1 MCRQLAMLVI
11 LGTALGWNTA
21 GSAADTDA
29 GANAARQ
36 AFLKEMKK
44 KAPTAR
50 VAAVSAF
57 GKLPLTSDNVETLIK
72 KGLADL
78 DPTVRVATRETLR
91 EIGKAPESNKTLTE
105 EFKRYLKKQSNE
117 EILSGLLGGMI
128 AASDKTRQDDVIKL
142 LDEYLA
148 SPRGNL
154 VVPISLIDDLGEQG
168 GIDAVNS
175 IILLTKAKPFGA
187 TFGYRRSVVQAMS
200 RIREPTAIGFLIEM
214 LPETQGLIQA
224 DIIQHLTRTTKQK
237 FKDNDRDWTQ
247 WWKDNQAAFQVPP
260 IAAAG
265 EEQVDINQTTYYGIP
280 ICAKRIVF
288 VLDTS
293 VSMRGV
299 PMEAAKIALL
309 KTVESLPEAV
319 SFDIV
324 MFDQTPAVWQPRL
337 LPATQPVKQMA
348 AQSVMARGMKIGTAS
363 HAALNAAFNLEPE
376 VIYFL
381 SDGEPTDGQP
391 AQIVES
397 ISERNRTR
405 RITIH
410 TIGVV
415 TQRGGGA
422 GLTFFMK
429 PLAEN
434 NFGSFRLVD

>member
-11 LGTALGWNTA
+11 LGISLGWNSAA
-21 GSAADTDA
+21 GAADTDA
-29 GANAARQ
+29 AASPARQ

-44 KAPTAR
+44 KAPAAR
-50 VAAVSAF
+50 VAAVQAF
-57 GKLPLTSDNVETLIK
+57 GKHPLTGDNLETLIK
-72 KGLADL
+72 KGLADFA
-78 DPTVRVATRETLR
+78 PTVRVATREALS
-91 EIGKAPESNKTLTE
+91 EIGKVPESNRILTE

-128 AASDKTRQDDVIKL
+128 AASDKAQQDEAIRL
-142 LDEYLA
+142 LDDYLA
-148 SPRGNL
+148 SPKGHL
-154 VVPISLIDDLGEQG
+154 IVPISLIDDLGQQG

-175 IILLTKAKPFGA
+175 IILLTKAKPFGT

-200 RIREPTAIGFLIEM
+200 RIREPAAIGFLIDM
-214 LPETQGLIQA
+214 LPETHGLIQA
-224 DIIQHLTRTTKQK
+224 DIVQHLTKTTKQK

-260 IAAAG
+260 LGGPG
-265 EEQVDINQTTYYGIP
+265 EEPVDLNQTTYYGIP

-293 VSMRGV
+293 LSMRGQ
-299 PMEAAKIALL
+299 PMEAAKLALL

-337 LPATQPVKQMA
+337 LPATLPVKQMA
-348 AQSVMARGMKIGTAS
+348 AQSVTARGMKIGTAS

-397 ISERNRTR
+397 MSERNRTR

-434 NFGSFRLVD
+434 NFGSFRLVE

>member
-11 LGTALGWNTA
+11 LGTSLGWNTA
-21 GSAADTDA
+21 ADAADTDA
-29 GANAARQ
+29 GANTGRQ
-36 AFLKEMKK
+36 TFLKEMKK
-44 KAPTAR
+44 KAPAAR
-50 VAAVSAF
+50 VAAVEAF
-57 GKLPLTSDNVETLIK
+57 GKFPLTGDNLETLIK

-78 DPTVRVATRETLR
+78 DPTVRVATREALR
-91 EIGKAPESNKTLTE
+91 EIGKVPESNRILTE

-128 AASDKTRQDDVIKL
+128 AASDKAQQDEVIRL
-142 LDEYLA
+142 LDDYLA
-148 SPRGNL
+148 SPKGHL
-154 VVPISLIDDLGEQG
+154 IVPISLIDDLGQQG

-175 IILLTKAKPFGA
+175 IILLTKAKPFGT
-187 TFGYRRSVVQAMS
+187 TFGYRRCVVQAMS
-200 RIREPTAIGFLIEM
+200 RIREPAAIGFLIDM

-224 DIIQHLTRTTKQK
+224 DIVQHLTKTTKQK

-260 IAAAG
+260 LGGPG
-265 EEQVDINQTTYYGIP
+265 EEPVDLNQTTYYGIP

-293 VSMRGV
+293 LSMRGQ
-299 PMEAAKIALL
+299 PMESAKLALL

-337 LPATQPVKQMA
+337 LPATLPVKQMA

-397 ISERNRTR
+397 MSERNRTR

-434 NFGSFRLVD
+434 NFGSFRLVE

>member
-1 MCRQLAMLVI
+1 MRRQIAMLVI
-11 LGTALGWNTA
+11 LGISLGWNSAA
-21 GSAADTDA
+21 GAADTDA
-29 GANAARQ
+29 GTNPARQ

-50 VAAVSAF
+50 VAAVQAF
-57 GKLPLTSDNVETLIK
+57 GKLPLTGDNLETLIK
-72 KGLADL
+72 KGLADF
-78 DPTVRVATRETLR
+78 DPTVRVATREALR
-91 EIGKAPESNKTLTE
+91 EFGKVPESNRILTE

-128 AASDKTRQDDVIKL
+128 DAPDKAQQDEVIRL
-142 LDEYLA
+142 LDDYLA
-148 SPRGNL
+148 SPKGHL
-154 VVPISLIDDLGEQG
+154 IVPISLIDDLAQQG

-175 IILLTKAKPFGA
+175 IILLTKAKPFGT
-187 TFGYRRSVVQAMS
+187 TFGYRRCVVQAMS
-200 RIREPTAIGFLIEM
+200 RIREPAAIGFLIEM

-224 DIIQHLTRTTKQK
+224 DIVQHLTKATKQK

-260 IAAAG
+260 PNAAG
-265 EEQVDINQTTYYGIP
+265 DEPVDLNQATYYGIP

-293 VSMRGV
+293 LSMRGQ
-299 PMEAAKIALL
+299 PMESAKLALL

-337 LPATQPVKQMA
+337 LPATLPVKQMA
-348 AQSVMARGMKIGTAS
+348 AQTVTARGMKIGTAS

-397 ISERNRTR
+397 MSERNRTR

-434 NFGSFRLVD
+434 NFGSFRLVE